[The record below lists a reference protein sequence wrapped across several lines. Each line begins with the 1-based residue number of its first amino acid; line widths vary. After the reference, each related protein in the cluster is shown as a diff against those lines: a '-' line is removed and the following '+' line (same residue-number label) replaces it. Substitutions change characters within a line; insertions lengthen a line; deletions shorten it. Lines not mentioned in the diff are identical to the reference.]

1 MSTFIEKALHYA
13 ELGWPLVPQ
22 DRNKKPLIKG
32 WPELATC
39 DLGKLEKWSKQFPD
53 ANVALATGERAGVF
67 VIDLDSLDAQARWL
81 EVRNLC
87 GISAGQ
93 TMVKTRRGVHLYYRT
108 VGRVKSVSPSPL
120 GIGIDIRGEGA
131 LATLPP
137 SVHSSGH
144 VYEWVGEPDLHNL
157 PLPNSSLINMMSGR
171 DPHDGR
177 KRLETVMTTRRAEEA
192 IDHVTTVGEGGR
204 NAALNKAAFICGK
217 AIAAGLLTE
226 FEAWRRLNDA
236 AAAAGIP
243 RPEAAATIRSGLR
256 SGERNWSR
264 SRTSTSNKRRG

>member
-1 MSTFIEKALHYA
+1 MRR
-13 ELGWPLVPQ
+13 P
-22 DRNKKPLIKG
+22 
-32 WPELATC
+32 
-39 DLGKLEKWSKQFPD
+39 
-53 ANVALATGERAGVF
+53 
-67 VIDLDSLDAQARWL
+67 RWL

-144 VYEWVGEPDLHNL
+144 VYEWVSEPDLRNL

-192 IDHVTTVGEGGR
+192 IDNVTTVGEGGR

-256 SGERNWSR
+256 AGERNWSR